1 MKGYKACGHY
11 LYIRLI
17 QVEEEVKSS
26 GGIIVRQGDTKR
38 EQKGATYAEV
48 INIGSDCWDFASEA
62 WCKVG
67 DTINFAKYG
76 GQDCD
81 IPDDV
86 TQEEKQELS
95 LWKVIRDTDVLG
107 VKDD

>member
-11 LYIRLI
+11 LYIRLN
-17 QVEEEVKSS
+17 QVAEEQVSE
-26 GGIIVRQGDTKR
+26 GGIVLPGDTKR
-38 EQKGATYAEV
+38 EQKGTTYAEV
-48 INIGSDCWDFASEA
+48 INIGSDCWDFASEP

-67 DTINFAKYG
+67 DSINFAKYG

-95 LWKVIRDTDVLG
+95 LWKCIRDTDVLG
-107 VKDD
+107 VRNG

>member
-1 MKGYKACGHY
+1 MKGFNACGHY
-11 LYIRLI
+11 LYIRLN
-17 QVEEEVKSS
+17 QVAEEQISE
-26 GGIIVRQGDTKR
+26 GGIVLPGDKKR

-48 INIGSDCWDFASEA
+48 INIGSDCWDFASKP